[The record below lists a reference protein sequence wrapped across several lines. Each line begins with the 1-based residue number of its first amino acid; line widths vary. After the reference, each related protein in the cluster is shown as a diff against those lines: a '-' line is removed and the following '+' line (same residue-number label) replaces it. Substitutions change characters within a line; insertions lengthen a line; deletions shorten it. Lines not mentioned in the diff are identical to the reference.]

1 MPPKLNEFVRGR
13 NALPH
18 ARTDYNEFKAPV
30 TLPNSST
37 ARTRSRQKVNT
48 KTGVT
53 QFTSRKAQSPPGAQ
67 KPFYDTDA
75 SSIGDTSTIVS
86 VSAPAAYAA
95 AEPVKP
101 AMVTVHHAAHPRSD
115 GGDSLASDEEYETDR
130 DQDDEDDDLPTNPLQ
145 DHVSQKKQQSQQ
157 PVVSGGYGR
166 KPDGSGFPYIKGDS
180 YPTTTDGV
188 PSVSDVAER
197 MQPHVDAHGMPPPAI
212 AQRKGYEQQSGA
224 QGPHAQ
230 NHALRPL
237 AQEQQKKGQV
247 DQQHGYYEYPA
258 NVQPPV
264 EQQINAGFSFHRP
277 GINKLTKAMQ
287 HDLARDR
294 QPGSQ
299 TAAST
304 NASHVG
310 STDADSERRP
320 QQQAATGPAPLRRTE
335 VAALHPQRENFK
347 PSRKNGTVTPVEQPG
362 IDHVDQHMH
371 YVETAHRSQQ
381 ELPRAMQAHHEPLH
395 GPELQLDHDI
405 PELYGMKYEDL
416 KAAEF
421 DRHPE
426 AVPLDTADGSLENK
440 LHAASAMVPEDQA
453 RLLSTFDINQWEAA
467 GDWFLSRFG
476 ETMAKLKSA
485 RQEKRRVARAF
496 EDEVEKRHNAVS
508 KKRKLTEDALG
519 EMKASGAM
527 VLQGTPSKAKKT
539 K

>member
-37 ARTRSRQKVNT
+37 ARTRSRQKINPA
-48 KTGVT
+48 TGVA
-53 QFTSRKAQSPPGAQ
+53 QPLSKKARSPPGAQ

-86 VSAPAAYAA
+86 APAAYAA

-101 AMVTVHHAAHPRSD
+101 AMVTVRHAAHPRSN

-145 DHVSQKKQQSQQ
+145 DHVSQKKQQSRQ
-157 PVVSGGYGR
+157 PVFSGGYGR

-197 MQPHVDAHGMPPPAI
+197 MQPHVDGHGMSPPAI

-237 AQEQQKKGQV
+237 AQEQQTTGQI

-264 EQQINAGFSFHRP
+264 EQQINAGFSSHRP
-277 GINKLTKAMQ
+277 GINKLSKAMQ

-294 QPGSQ
+294 QPGSHI
-299 TAAST
+299 AAST
-304 NASHVG
+304 NAAHLG
-310 STDADSERRP
+310 STDADGERRP
-320 QQQAATGPAPLRRTE
+320 QQQVATGPAPLRRAE
-335 VAALHPQRENFK
+335 VAAPHPQRENFK

-371 YVETAHRSQQ
+371 HAETAHRSQQ
-381 ELPRAMQAHHEPLH
+381 ELLRAMQAHHEPLH

-421 DRHPE
+421 DRQPKAE
-426 AVPLDTADGSLENK
+426 QLDTADGSLENR
-440 LHAASAMVPEDQA
+440 LHAASSMVPEDQA
-453 RLLSTFDINQWEAA
+453 HFLSTLDINQWEEA

-485 RQEKRRVARAF
+485 RQEKRRAARAF

-527 VLQGTPSKAKKT
+527 VLQGTPNKAKKT